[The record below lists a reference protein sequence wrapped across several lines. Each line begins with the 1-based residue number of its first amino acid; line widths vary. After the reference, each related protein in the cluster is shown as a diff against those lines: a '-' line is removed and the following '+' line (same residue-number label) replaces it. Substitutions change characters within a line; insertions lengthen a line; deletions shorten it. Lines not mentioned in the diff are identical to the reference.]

1 MGRYVG
7 PACRLCRREGAK
19 LFLKGDR
26 CSMAKC
32 PIDTGR
38 PVPGMHGASRRQKLS
53 DYGKQFRE
61 KQKLRRIYGLDD
73 GQFRLFFERSR
84 KGRGNTGEKLLQRLE
99 MRLDNLVF
107 RFGMAAS
114 RRAARQLVMHGHVL
128 VAGRKVNVPSRVL
141 KPGEAVEVAQSTRSR
156 ALARRSLEANENK
169 TLAPWLALDRE
180 QFRGEVQHLPTREEI
195 GPQVDEQ
202 LVIELCSM

>member
-7 PACRLCRREGAK
+7 PVCRLCRREGAK

-26 CSMAKC
+26 CGMAKC

-38 PVPGMHGASRRQKLS
+38 SKPGMHGASRRQKLS

-61 KQKLRRIYGLDD
+61 KQRLRRIYGLDD

-84 KGRGNTGEKLLQRLE
+84 KGHGNTGEKLLQRLE
-99 MRLDNLVF
+99 MRLDNLVY

-114 RRAARQLVMHGHVL
+114 RRAARQLVLHGHVL
-128 VAGRKVNVPSRVL
+128 VLGRRVNIPSRVL
-141 KPGEAVEVAQSTRSR
+141 RPGEFVEVAHSEQSRV
-156 ALARRSLEANENK
+156 LAKRSLDASESK
-169 TLAPWLALDRE
+169 TLVPWLAVDRAN
-180 QFRGEVQHLPTREEI
+180 FRGEIHHLPTREEI
-195 GPQVDEQ
+195 GPEVDEQ
-202 LVIELCSM
+202 LVVELCSK